1 MTTEATT
8 QTTNLQ
14 TPPRTLAKATA
25 GAVLAAGAILT
36 LFVLPAEMGIDP
48 TGAGH
53 ALGLTA
59 MAQTPEAGEP
69 QATAVATLSAV
80 PSKQTIA
87 KVPALRSDTMTI
99 TLAPHS
105 GQEVKAHMQAGDS
118 FVFAWQSE
126 GGPVKV
132 DMHGEKTDA
141 GDGEFTSYWEE
152 KQLSEARGTFTAP
165 FEGTHGWYWRNK
177 GETAIKVTVRTTG
190 FYKDLFKPG
199 EKI

>member
-1 MTTEATT
+1 MSTEATT
-8 QTTNLQ
+8 LHTS
-14 TPPRTLAKATA
+14 PRTLAKATA
-25 GAVLAAGAILT
+25 GAAIVAGVILT
-36 LFVLPAEMGIDP
+36 LFVLPAETGIDP
-48 TGAGH
+48 TGAGG

-59 MAQTPEAGEP
+59 MAQAPAAEEL
-69 QATAVATLSAV
+69 QATAAATVSV
-80 PSKQTIA
+80 GPSKQTIA

-118 FVFAWQSE
+118 FVFAWKSE

-132 DMHGEKTDA
+132 DMHGEKTNA
-141 GDGEFTSYWEE
+141 GDGEFTSFWEE
-152 KQLSEARGTFTAP
+152 KQLSEARGAFTAP

-177 GETAIKVTVRTTG
+177 GETPITVTVRTTG

-199 EKI
+199 ES